1 MAKLIVG
8 IDFGTSTTVVRYKME
23 GSKEISSVKD
33 LNGTSDFIPSAIFRI
48 ANQKESLYG
57 HEAINAKKGGM
68 EGELITNFKIGLL
81 EKNEDKRKEKESQI
95 EEFLKFVYK
104 RFSQATQGKSYSTHE
119 IYVSYPA
126 KWSDSFINF
135 MKEAVRKAGFGE
147 KASGIYGV
155 NEPKAATCNMLFL
168 HLENFEKT
176 KMLTAKKPMHV
187 FMLDMGAGTTDV
199 VIFRL
204 KVDSSGKIEIDNL
217 ISYPTVDNPYLCGG
231 SEIDKKL
238 SEHVVDYIQKKTNIE
253 NMDEDFFPEDS
264 AKFWKD
270 QIVSKSLKNNV
281 NVSVPPELQAALK
294 YMPNGKTVQ
303 QSFLLTKSIF
313 ENITET
319 HWKNLYELIRS
330 AMQLYESKY
339 KINAEDIDL
348 LFLTGGHSQWYT
360 VPNLFNGEGVCGYI
374 GKDYKIGNNEEKALN
389 FKKLREEPWRMFSD
403 SFPHECVALGLC
415 LQGDTITPPSVL
427 ANNIW
432 LKLTVSEYQTKP
444 ELILKKDTV
453 LPHST
458 DYEVTTSLSRNGV
471 FGDHEFDIVIDLYT
485 GLSLETAKH
494 SRLKFK
500 KGENSFLARIILA
513 GLLIGF
519 LNFDYKFSLKANIIA
534 NEDGTI
540 DINGSVI
547 VDDKEEESS
556 TFTKNDLEEI

>member
-81 EKNEDKRKEKESQI
+81 ENNENRRREKEKQI

-104 RFSQATQGKSYSTHE
+104 RFTQATQGLNYSTHD

-147 KASGIYGV
+147 KSSGIYGV

-168 HLENFEKT
+168 HMANFEKT
-176 KMLTAKKPMHV
+176 KMLTANKPMHV
-187 FMLDMGAGTTDV
+187 FMLDMGAGTTDIF
-199 VIFRL
+199 IFRL
-204 KVDSSGKIEIDNL
+204 KIDPSRKIEIDNL

-231 SEIDKKL
+231 SEIDKNL
-238 SEHVVDYIQKKTNIE
+238 SEYVVDYIQKKTKV
-253 NMDEDFFPEDS
+253 MDEDFFPEDS

-270 QIVSKSLKNNV
+270 QIVSSSLKNNV
-281 NVSVPPELQAALK
+281 NISMPPELQAALK
-294 YMPNGKTVQ
+294 YMPNGKSAM
-303 QSFLLTKSIF
+303 QSFILTRSTF
-313 ENITET
+313 ETITEV

-339 KINAEDIDL
+339 KIKAEDIDF

-360 VPNLFNGEGVCGYI
+360 VPKLFNGDGVCGYI
-374 GKDYKIGNNEEKALN
+374 GKDHQVDNSEEKALN
-389 FKKLREEPWRMFSD
+389 FKKLKEESWRMFSD
-403 SFPHECVALGLC
+403 TLPHECVATGLC
-415 LQGDTITPPSVL
+415 LQGETITPPSVL

-432 LKLTVSEYQTKP
+432 LKLTIGEYQTEP
-444 ELILKKDTV
+444 NLILQKG
-453 LPHST
+453 
-458 DYEVTTSLSRNGV
+458 TSLPYDKEHSETTKLSRGFFQSHIFN
-471 FGDHEFDIVIDLYT
+471 IVIDLYT
-485 GLSLETAKH
+485 GDSLETAKH
-494 SRLKFK
+494 SRLQLK
-500 KGENSFLARIILA
+500 KDEDSFL
-513 GLLIGF
+513 GKLIASLF
-519 LNFDYKFSLKANIIA
+519 IFTIFSKYEYKFTIDTKFTA

-540 DINGSVI
+540 DIIGSIV
-547 VDDKEEESS
+547 VDDKTNDCS

>member
-23 GSKEISSVKD
+23 DSKEISSVKD

-81 EKNEDKRKEKESQI
+81 ENDENKRREKEKQI

-104 RFSQATQGKSYSTHE
+104 RFSQATQGLNYSTHD

-147 KASGIYGV
+147 KSSGIFGV

-187 FMLDMGAGTTDV
+187 FMLDMGAGTTDI

-238 SEHVVDYIQKKTNIE
+238 SEYVVDYIQKKTKI
-253 NMDEDFFPEDS
+253 MDEDFFPEDS

-270 QIVSKSLKNNV
+270 QIVSTSLKNNV
-281 NVSVPPELQAALK
+281 NISMPPELQAALR
-294 YMPNGKTVQ
+294 YMPNGKSAM
-303 QSFLLTKSIF
+303 QSFLLTRSTF
-313 ENITET
+313 ETITET

-330 AMQLYESKY
+330 AIQLYSSKY
-339 KINAEDIDL
+339 KMNAEDIDL

-360 VPNLFNGEGVCGYI
+360 VPNLFNGNGVCGYI
-374 GKDYKIGNNEEKALN
+374 GKDHQVDNSEEIALN
-389 FKKLREEPWRMFSD
+389 FKKLKEESWRMFSD
-403 SFPHECVALGLC
+403 TLPHECVATGLC
-415 LQGDTITPPSVL
+415 LQGETITPPSVL

-432 LKLTVSEYQTKP
+432 LKLTIGEYQTKP
-444 ELILKKDTV
+444 ELILKKG
-453 LPHST
+453 
-458 DYEVTTSLSRNGV
+458 TSLPFDKDHSETTMLSRGFFQSHIFN
-471 FGDHEFDIVIDLYT
+471 IVIDLYT
-485 GLSLETAKH
+485 GETLETAKH
-494 SRLKFK
+494 SRLQLK
-500 KGENSFLARIILA
+500 KDEDSFLAK
-513 GLLIGF
+513 LLISVLIF
-519 LNFDYKFSLKANIIA
+519 PMFTTYDYKFAINTKFTA

-540 DINGSVI
+540 DINGSIVI
-547 VDDKEEESS
+547 DDKTEGCS

>member
-23 GSKEISSVKD
+23 DSKEISSVKD

-81 EKNEDKRKEKESQI
+81 ENDENKRREKEKQI

-104 RFSQATQGKSYSTHE
+104 RFSQATQGLNYSTHD

-147 KASGIYGV
+147 KSSGIFGV

-187 FMLDMGAGTTDV
+187 FMLDMGAGTTDI

-238 SEHVVDYIQKKTNIE
+238 SEYVVDYIQKKTKI
-253 NMDEDFFPEDS
+253 MDEDFFPEDS

-270 QIVSKSLKNNV
+270 QIVSTSLKNNV
-281 NVSVPPELQAALK
+281 NISMPPELQAALR
-294 YMPNGKTVQ
+294 YMPNGKSAM
-303 QSFLLTKSIF
+303 QSFLLTRSTF
-313 ENITET
+313 ETITET

-330 AMQLYESKY
+330 AIQLYSSKY
-339 KINAEDIDL
+339 KMNAEDIDL

-360 VPNLFNGEGVCGYI
+360 VPNLFNGDGVCGYI
-374 GKDYKIGNNEEKALN
+374 GKDHQVDNSEEIALN
-389 FKKLREEPWRMFSD
+389 FKKLKEESWRMFSD
-403 SFPHECVALGLC
+403 TLPHECVATGLC
-415 LQGDTITPPSVL
+415 LQGETITPPSVL

-432 LKLTVSEYQTKP
+432 LKLTIGEYQTKP
-444 ELILKKDTV
+444 ELILKKG
-453 LPHST
+453 
-458 DYEVTTSLSRNGV
+458 TSLPFDKDHSETTMLSRGFFQSHIFN
-471 FGDHEFDIVIDLYT
+471 IVIDLYT
-485 GLSLETAKH
+485 GETLETAKH
-494 SRLKFK
+494 SRLQLK
-500 KGENSFLARIILA
+500 KDEDSFL
-513 GLLIGF
+513 GKLLISVLIF
-519 LNFDYKFSLKANIIA
+519 PMFTTYDYKFAINTKFTA

-540 DINGSVI
+540 DINGSIVI
-547 VDDKEEESS
+547 DDKTEGCS